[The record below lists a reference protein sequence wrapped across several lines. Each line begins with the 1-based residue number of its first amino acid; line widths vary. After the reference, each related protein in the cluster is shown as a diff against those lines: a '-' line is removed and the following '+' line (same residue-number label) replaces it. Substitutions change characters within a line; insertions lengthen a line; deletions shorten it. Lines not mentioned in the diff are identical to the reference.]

1 MKVQQKVTALLL
13 CAIILTAFIPAA
25 FAYSSN
31 SDLEPEITVE
41 VYVNQYDEEYIRN
54 IVLDDG
60 TVIGDHTYEI
70 LYVQPKTR
78 SSNSNNL
85 EEYFHYVAWITR
97 DEGISLSLNPMED
110 VRRNASVRESAW
122 KLLKDPWFG
131 VGGSSNWYNE
141 EGLRDQYDCH
151 AAFAPTKEFWNLEP
165 WRPVVSWASMI
176 ISQCNP
182 E

>member
-1 MKVQQKVTALLL
+1 MKSQQRITALLL
-13 CAIILTAFIPAA
+13 SAILFSALSCPLVL
-25 FAYSSN
+25 AYTSEA
-31 SDLEPEITVE
+31 EPEITIE
-41 VYVNQYDEEYIRN
+41 VYVNDYDEEYIRN
-54 IVLDDG
+54 IDLGDG
-60 TVIGDHTYEI
+60 TVIGDHSYQI
-70 LYVQPKTR
+70 LYIQPKAR
-78 SSNSNNL
+78 SNNL

-122 KLLKDPWFG
+122 NLLKDPWFG

-165 WRPVVSWASMI
+165 WRPVVSWAIMI
-176 ISQCNP
+176 RDSCNP